1 LKVLRGLIRNVL
13 VWWLPTLLLVFAVA
27 AGALG
32 WVFATQAG
40 TRWLVQT
47 AVAQLGG
54 QVQAV
59 QGSLWRGLRV
69 GRLSI
74 DVSGVAVDATDLAV
88 QLAWPD
94 LLQRRLRV
102 RDLSAADLAVVV
114 GPTDPQARTP
124 EPAGTTPSLPLDIV
138 VERLAVGTFALQQDG
153 QPLPVA
159 LSGLQAA
166 GSADA
171 GGARL
176 RIDALH
182 VAHAVADADVRGEAT
197 LKRLS
202 APWPLDANVH
212 LSMRGTTAESPLCVG
227 RFVTAAVPAPAPTAS
242 DRGARTA
249 AGPTA
254 SDSGAVPAP
263 ASVPGRQAAP
273 AATSASG
280 SPDACHVDADLRL
293 DGSLDAMD
301 ADLQARGAGA
311 ALVAHAELTPQ
322 GRIPLRRAT
331 LALELPD
338 RTSAALGLEVARD
351 DATATNRVQGKLTAD
366 RLDLGRLLAGPV
378 PPAMLSTHASF
389 DAEFTDRYVLRKA
402 AVDLG
407 VDKGS
412 LWNRKALDGT
422 ARARV
427 ATSADPDPTA
437 DWPAA
442 LADIRIEDLAVDLRL
457 GRNRVRAQGSIGP
470 RDGEIALDAAA
481 PELAAFWPGLGGAA
495 NLQGKLAGTPARHRV
510 ELRGAYTPPNERAGM
525 LGRARMEASVL
536 VEGSYG
542 ASAGSGA
549 AAPEPGWRGTVSKLS
564 AAHAGFQLV
573 VARPVKVAWL
583 PHATAPRWQWDVG
596 PTRIELGL
604 PGGDR
609 VVLDHAGS
617 RAGVGRWETAGRMDN
632 LVLTPAVVRQVMRAL
647 DPDAA
652 PQDGQR
658 RNARVNARVPA
669 SQRRIAVDVSWD
681 LRFAGALGGRARVE
695 RRSGDLLI
703 PGDPPMPMGLRKL
716 VLAVS
721 ATPVSA
727 GSSRVE
733 ADLQLDTAKMGSLRG
748 TGTAM
753 LAATRDGGIGLA
765 PRQPLRVSLDADIS
779 DLQWVEI
786 FTGDDMELGGALQA
800 NIQAQ
805 GLPGQPWQ
813 ASGTVRGQKLR
824 FVRIDDGVR
833 LLDGTLLARLQ
844 QDRLVIESLRF
855 PATLRVL
862 PTEARTREWVMR
874 NPDARNG
881 YVEAT
886 GAWNLTDAT
895 GQAHITLHRFPVI
908 QRADR
913 FAMMS
918 GRIDIDAALP
928 RMTLRGDVR
937 ADAGWASIEVLSEVP
952 TLDGDVIVHRPG
964 QEEEA
969 ASPPLQTD
977 MDLNVDLGPRFYLT
991 GMGLDAA
998 LGGSIR
1004 IRYVDGRLSGT
1015 GAVHTRSGRIDAYGQ
1030 RLQLRRGTVTFQG
1043 SLDNPLLD
1051 IEALRT
1057 GEQVEAG
1064 VRVSG
1069 TAQRPRIDLISYPDV
1084 SDVEKLSWLVLGRGA
1099 DSSGNNTA
1107 LLVSAGTAL
1116 LGNGEP
1122 FYKQFGLD
1130 DVSVRNGAIGST
1142 GSLLP
1147 DQTVAGSVNQDSTA
1161 SLATQFLVAS
1171 KNFSDGVTLSVEQ
1184 ALAGSETVGRL
1195 SYQLSRRWSV
1205 DLKAGSV
1212 NGLALVYRTFLGD

>member
-1 LKVLRGLIRNVL
+1 MKVLRGLIRNVL

-27 AGALG
+27 AGAAG

-40 TRWLVQT
+40 ARWLVQT
-47 AVAQLGG
+47 AVAQLDGR
-54 QVQAV
+54 VQAV

-102 RDLSAADLAVVV
+102 RDLSVADLAVVV
-114 GPTDPQARTP
+114 GPTDPRTETP
-124 EPAGTTPSLPLDIV
+124 APAGTPPSLPLDIV
-138 VERLAVGTFALQQDG
+138 VERLAVGTFALHRDG

-166 GSADA
+166 GSVTA

-182 VAHAVADADVRGEAT
+182 AAHAVADADLRGEAT
-197 LKRLS
+197 LKQLA

-212 LSMRGTTAESPLCVG
+212 VSIRGTTPESPVCVG
-227 RFVTAAVPAPAPTAS
+227 RFVTAAAPAPSPSAS
-242 DRGARTA
+242 HRGAATTPA
-249 AGPTA
+249 AAA
-254 SDSGAVPAP
+254 SN
-263 ASVPGRQAAP
+263 RQAGAAP
-273 AATSASG
+273 AAASDSAD
-280 SPDACHVDADLRL
+280 PCHVDADLRL

-301 ADLQARGAGA
+301 ADLQAQGAGA

-331 LALELPD
+331 LALELAD
-338 RTSAALGLEVARD
+338 RTSAGLALEVARD
-351 DATATNRVQGKLTAD
+351 DAAATNRVQGKLTAD
-366 RLDLGRLLAGPV
+366 RLDLGRLLAGLV
-378 PPAMLSTHASF
+378 PPAMLSTRASF
-389 DAEFTDRYVLRKA
+389 DAEFTDRYVLRRA

-427 ATSADPDPTA
+427 VTSAEPDPTA

-470 RDGEIALDAAA
+470 RNGEIALDAAA
-481 PELAAFWPGLGGAA
+481 PELSAFWPGLGGAA
-495 NLQGKLAGTPARHRV
+495 SLQGKLAGTPARHRV

-536 VEGSYG
+536 VEGGYG
-542 ASAGSGA
+542 ATAGAGSA
-549 AAPEPGWRGTVSKLS
+549 TQELGWRGTVDKLS
-564 AAHAGFQLV
+564 ASHAGFQLA
-573 VARPVKVAWL
+573 VARPVKVAWM

-596 PTRIELGL
+596 PARIELGL

-609 VVLDHAGS
+609 AVLDHAGS
-617 RAGVGRWETAGRMDN
+617 RAGAGRWETAGRMDN
-632 LVLTPAVVRQVMRAL
+632 LVLTPAVVRQVIRAL

-652 PQDGQR
+652 AQGAQR
-658 RNARVNARVPA
+658 RTARVNARVPA
-669 SQRRIAVDVSWD
+669 SQRRIALDVSWE
-681 LRFAGALGGRARVE
+681 LRFAGALSGRARVE

-727 GSSRVE
+727 GGSRVE

-748 TGTAM
+748 TGAAM
-753 LAATRDGGIGLA
+753 LATTRDGGIGLA

-833 LLDGTLLARLQ
+833 LLDGTLSARLQ

-862 PTEARTREWVMR
+862 PTEARTREWVTR

-886 GAWNLTDAT
+886 GTWSLTDAT

-952 TLDGDVIVHRPG
+952 TLDGDVIVHRSG
-964 QEEEA
+964 EEEEA
-969 ASPPLQTD
+969 ASTPLQTD

-1004 IRYVDGRLSGT
+1004 IRYVGGRLTGT
-1015 GAVHTRSGRIDAYGQ
+1015 GALHTRSGRIDAYGQ

-1084 SDVEKLSWLVLGRGA
+1084 SDVEKLSWLVLGRGP
-1099 DSSGNNTA
+1099 DSSGNDTA
-1107 LLVSAGTAL
+1107 LLVSVGTAL

-1171 KNFSDGVTLSVEQ
+1171 KNFSNGVTLSVEQ

-1195 SYQLSRRWSV
+1195 SYRLSRRWSV
-1205 DLKAGSV
+1205 DLKGGSV